1 MPTLLGRPCPPSE
14 HPCCQLAAGA
24 RRQLAAGTGT
34 RHVAHARKECLSSV
48 TLSHGVQIYENS
60 LRGEKLACEAGARQ
74 QQKQIHAPLRVQV
87 LYSYRDV
94 GFVGCHDTW
103 FRYQCIIDFKSLNL
117 IGFYMC
123 TLLLT

>member
-1 MPTLLGRPCPPSE
+1 MDGGSFFIS
-14 HPCCQLAAGA
+14 HPKG
-24 RRQLAAGTGT
+24 
-34 RHVAHARKECLSSV
+34 
-48 TLSHGVQIYENS
+48 QI
-60 LRGEKLACEAGARQ
+60 
-74 QQKQIHAPLRVQV
+74 
-87 LYSYRDV
+87 